1 MSERIVVS
9 GDLEQITATVDGSA
23 IHVVVSEVD
32 GGGGGGA
39 NLSDAIPQPPGTA
52 AAGVGTAASRDDHV
66 HAPPTAAQVGAATP
80 TGVDAQIA
88 AASLDGGQIQS
99 GFVPD
104 VHIPA
109 SIARDSEV
117 TAAVTAHASA
127 ADPHG
132 DRAHADAAAAAAQAA
147 SQPVD
152 SDLTAIAA
160 LSTTSFGRALL
171 EQADAAAL
179 RTVAGL
185 GTAATR
191 NVGAGAGTVTAGD
204 DSRLADARTPT
215 AHVHTATDITSG
227 TVSTARLGT
236 GAANATTFLRGDGS
250 WAAPAAGD
258 SGYSRSFLLGGM

>member
-1 MSERIVVS
+1 MSDRIIMAGDLARIV
-9 GDLEQITATVDGSA
+9 ANVDGSS
-23 IHVVVSEVD
+23 IKVVVRESTGS
-32 GGGGGGA
+32 GGGGPA
-39 NLSDAIPQPPGTA
+39 LSDATPQSPGAPTS
-52 AAGVGTAASRDDHV
+52 GVAVAASRGDHV

-80 TGVDAQIA
+80 ADVTAAIA
-88 AASLDGGQIQS
+88 ASSLDGGQIQS

-132 DRAHADAAAAAAQAA
+132 DRAYADAAAAAAQAA

-215 AHVHTATDITSG
+215 AHSHTATDITSG
-227 TVSTARLGT
+227 TVATARLGT